1 MQYGGVMVKSVYAAD
16 FETTTNPED
25 CRVWAWAICNI
36 NTSNEMNYGNNI
48 ESFIEFISD
57 LDGRIYFHNLKFDGR
72 FIIDYLLRNGF
83 EWRDKSPEENCFS
96 TLISNMGVF
105 YSIEIRFPDS
115 KAGIQRKVQIYD
127 SLKIMPFSIA
137 SMPKTFGIKES
148 KLEIDYKED
157 RPVGHE
163 LTQEEKDYVHN
174 DVYILAEAL
183 KFMFAHG
190 QKKMTTGSN
199 AIADY
204 KKRITTKKYRNMF
217 PSLDLVTDGDI
228 RKSYKGGWSY
238 LNPIYKNVNI
248 GEGCVYDVNSMYPG
262 VLKYKLL
269 PYGEPIYF
277 NGMYKE
283 NQFYPLWVLNFLCEF
298 KLKPGHYPSIQIKGM
313 PMRYMAN
320 EYLTESDGPT
330 WLTLTSVD
338 YKLFLDQYDVNII
351 EVNGGYMFKAQV
363 GMFDAYIDYWYD
375 VKTTSRNEGNKG
387 MEKIA
392 KLMLNSLYGKFGTRK
407 TATQYI
413 PFLDKEKDIVRYY
426 EGQPETV
433 DKGYIPIATFCTS
446 YARDIIIRGAQSCGD
461 RFIYAD
467 TDSLHIKGME
477 PVPGLDVDNNRL
489 AAFKLESTF
498 KRAKFIRQKT
508 YLEVFDTDGG
518 ESINI
523 KCAGMPD
530 RIKERLT
537 EAEFYEGAEYSGNLK
552 AKTVPGGVILADVTY
567 KIKKA

>member
-1 MQYGGVMVKSVYAAD
+1 MVRNVYAAD
-16 FETTTNPED
+16 FETTTNPDD
-25 CRVWAWAICNI
+25 CRVWAWAICEI
-36 NTSNEMNYGNNI
+36 HHSEDMHYGI
-48 ESFIEFISD
+48 DMPSFMEFISD

-72 FIIDYLLRNGF
+72 FIIDWLLRNGF
-83 EWRDKSPEENCFS
+83 EWMSQKPKPMCFT

-115 KAGIQRKVQIYD
+115 KAGIERKVQIYD

-183 KFMFAHG
+183 KFMFSHG
-190 QKKMTTGSN
+190 QRKMTTGSN
-199 AIADY
+199 ALSDY
-204 KKRITTKKYRNMF
+204 KKRVTSKKFKAWFPVLDSITD
-217 PSLDLVTDGDI
+217 SDI

-238 LNPIYKNVNI
+238 LNSKYKNEII
-248 GEGCVYDVNSMYPG
+248 GSGRVYDVNSMYPG

-277 NGMYKE
+277 SGDYQP
-283 NQFYPLWVLNFLCEF
+283 NQFYPLYVLNFLCEF
-298 KLKPGHYPSIQIKGM
+298 KIKPNHFPSIQIKGM
-313 PMRYMAN
+313 PMRYMSN

-330 WLTLTSVD
+330 WLTLTNVD
-338 YKLFLDQYDVNII
+338 YQLFLDQYDVNII
-351 EVNGGYMFKAQV
+351 EVNGGYMFKAMV
-363 GMFDAYIDYWYD
+363 GMFDAYIDYWYS
-375 VKTTSRNEGNKG
+375 VKTDSRNEGNKG

-407 TATQYI
+407 QAIQYI
-413 PFLDKEKDIVRYY
+413 PFLDKEKDVVRYY
-426 EGQPETV
+426 EGQPESV
-433 DKGYIPIATFCTS
+433 DKGYIPVATFCTS
-446 YARDIIIRGAQSCGD
+446 YARDIIIRGAQACGD
-461 RFIYAD
+461 RFVYAD
-467 TDSLHIKGME
+467 TDSLHIKGTD

-489 AAFKLESTF
+489 AAFKLESEF

-508 YLEVFDTDGG
+508 YLEVFDTSKG
-518 ESINI
+518 EELNI

-530 RIKERLT
+530 RIKERLR
-537 EAEFYEGAEYSGNLK
+537 EEDFYEGAEYTGNLK
-552 AKTVPGGVILADVTY
+552 AKSVPGGVILADVTY